1 MKYHIVSINVCVF
14 WIVLNWNYDRYANFV
29 PIFNVPIAVSFSN
42 CFKLFNTAWVNRLWI
57 YHLLVFL
64 SFLYNNCIL
73 FDWKVF
79 EVIIQIVIIIIIII
93 NVKKKKYCLWPNEKS
108 FEVTEKK
115 LFIQQHTKKK
125 RNAMCLHVPHS
136 KWFVSMRW
144 KKADERGNFAK
155 IKYCKLFER
164 IIKL

>member
-42 CFKLFNTAWVNRLWI
+42 CFKLFDTAWVNRLWI

-93 NVKKKKYCLWPNEKS
+93 NVKKKRNIVCDQMKRVLRSPKKS
-108 FEVTEKK
+108 YSFNNT
-115 LFIQQHTKKK
+115 QK
-125 RNAMCLHVPHS
+125 RNEMRCVCMCRT
-136 KWFVSMRW
+136 VSGLYRW
-144 KKADERGNFAK
+144 DGR
-155 IKYCKLFER
+155 KLTNVE
-164 IIKL
+164 ISPK

>member
-93 NVKKKKYCLWPNEKS
+93 NVKKKEIL
-108 FEVTEKK
+108 FVT
-115 LFIQQHTKKK
+115 
-125 RNAMCLHVPHS
+125 
-136 KWFVSMRW
+136 KWKEFWGHR
-144 KKADERGNFAK
+144 KKAIHSTTHKKETKCDVFA
-155 IKYCKLFER
+155 CAAQ
-164 IIKL
+164 